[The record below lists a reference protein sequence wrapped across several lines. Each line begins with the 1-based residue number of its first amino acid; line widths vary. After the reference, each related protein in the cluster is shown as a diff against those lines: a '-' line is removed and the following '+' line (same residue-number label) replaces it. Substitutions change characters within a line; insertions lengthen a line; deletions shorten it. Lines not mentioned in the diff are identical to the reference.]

1 MCSADVILRQYKL
14 EVMGNESGDSRC
26 PQVITIA
33 HNYACLV
40 TCRKYESGQLK
51 RLPGLLIAWKKA
63 IQLIDGGSS
72 IRNAAKVMGIPFS
85 SLQKRVKKG
94 STLGPHL
101 GRFTVFSPEADAEL
115 ANLVKKMANIFYGCT
130 ANQIRSGFRIC

>member
-51 RLPGLLIAWKKA
+51 KASWSSDSLEKA

-72 IRNAAKVMGIPFS
+72 IRNAAKS
-85 SLQKRVKKG
+85 SKEGEKG